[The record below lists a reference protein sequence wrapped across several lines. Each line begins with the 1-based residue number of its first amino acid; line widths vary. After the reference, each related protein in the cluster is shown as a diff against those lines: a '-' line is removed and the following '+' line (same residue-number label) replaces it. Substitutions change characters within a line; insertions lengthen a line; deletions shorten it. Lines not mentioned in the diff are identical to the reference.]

1 MKQQEFLRYA
11 MAELAMTREAF
22 SGRLGCAKR
31 TLDKW
36 LLPET
41 SNDYRAMDETIWNLV
56 REILAHEKLKA
67 RHEKL
72 QQKLAKTA

>member
-41 SNDYRAMDETIWNLV
+41 SNDYREMDETIWNLV

>member
-11 MAELAMTREAF
+11 MAELAMTREVF

-41 SNDYRAMDETIWNLV
+41 SNDYRKMDETIWNLV

-67 RHEKL
+67 KHKKL
-72 QQKLAKTA
+72 RQKIRIRA